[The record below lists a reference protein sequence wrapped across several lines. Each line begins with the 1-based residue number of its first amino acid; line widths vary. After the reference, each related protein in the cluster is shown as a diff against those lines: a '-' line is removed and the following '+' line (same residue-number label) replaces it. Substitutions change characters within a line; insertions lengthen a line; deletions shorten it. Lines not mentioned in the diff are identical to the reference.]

1 MCVGEI
7 GNTVQIFGNEVPF
20 FCHSYFLGFLTWT
33 FGVIN
38 GLSITEVMLDAVG
51 N

>member
-7 GNTVQIFGNEVPF
+7 ENTEQIFGNDVPL
-20 FCHSYFLGFLTWT
+20 FCHSYFLVCFIWT
-33 FGVIN
+33 FGLSN
-38 GLSITEVMLDAVG
+38 GLSITEMMLDAVG